1 MVTGLH
7 RKVMGALV
15 RREIKVHLEYRIV
28 AFLEMVADFFFFFF
42 WCLNSSQ
49 TPHLQ
54 TLLL

>member
-42 WCLNSSQ
+42 FFGA
-49 TPHLQ
+49 
-54 TLLL
+54 